1 MYKVIGCA
9 IVWGFALFG
18 FKEWY
23 EKTHKTENEQPSA
36 S

>member
-23 EKTHKTENEQPSA
+23 EKTYKTEDQHSA
-36 S
+36 T